1 MPYEVL
7 VGGSC
12 YTASE
17 EQKLLNRINEK
28 SHAKVSQIRGQW
40 LYYVHSSSEGVLDKV
55 KQQLLQAA
63 DQPRSPP
70 SNQGGKCVEIHIT
83 PRNISPWSSKA
94 TSIAHVCGLKGQ
106 VHRIERGRSIVIEFE
121 GPYNGEQD
129 LSFRDVIYDRMT
141 ENFSL
146 ESPTVDTMFVEGARK
161 PLEVVDIFADERGPL
176 AALQGYNRQ
185 MGLGLD
191 QPNMEYL
198 VAEYK
203 NFGRC
208 PVRAPETIPPMGG
221 FCFLPKR

>member
-1 MPYEVL
+1 MVYKIL

-12 YTASE
+12 YTAAE
-17 EQKLLNRINEK
+17 EQKLLGRINEK

-40 LYYVHSSSEGVLDKV
+40 IYYVHLSSEGVLDKV
-55 KQQLLQAA
+55 KQQLLRAV

-70 SNQGGKCVEIHIT
+70 SSQAGKRVEIHIT

-94 TSIAHVCGLKGQ
+94 TSIAHVCGMKDY
-106 VHRIERGRSIVIEFE
+106 VRRIERGRSIIIEFE
-121 GPYNGEQD
+121 RPHSGGQD

-141 ENFSL
+141 ENLSL
-146 ESPTVDTMFVEGARK
+146 EPPALGIMFAEGARK

-176 AALQGYNRQ
+176 VALQDYNRQ

-198 VAEYK
+198 VTEYK
-203 NFGRC
+203 NLGRS
-208 PVRAPETIPPMGG
+208 PVR
-221 FCFLPKR
+221 